1 MNRIDLDGRIAIV
14 TGAAR
19 GIGRAIAE
27 RVSASGAKVAIWD
40 VDGAVAAATAL
51 AVDNATYDI
60 VDVTDPAGIAR
71 AVEATE
77 ARLGPPDILVNNAGI
92 SGPNL
97 PISEYPPEEWRRVV
111 EIDLIGVFNCCRAVL
126 PLMQRRDYGRIV
138 NIASIA
144 GKEGNPNASAYSAAK
159 AGVIGLTKSLGKELA
174 GTGIRVNCV
183 TPAAAR
189 TDIFAQMT
197 EAQIDYML
205 SKIPM
210 GRFVLVE
217 EIAALVAWLAS
228 EECSFS
234 TGGVFDISGGR
245 ATYWR
250 CPAMAAARSARRRTV
265 AQSPA
270 ATAALGAIHDPPT
283 IGTLGNAKY
292 LAAERSSM
300 PPVGQNA
307 IPGKTGASAC
317 NSASPPTASAGNS
330 FRKLMPRS
338 RAVMISEGVATPGR

>member
-27 RVSASGAKVAIWD
+27 RFSASGAKLAVWD
-40 VDGAVAAATAL
+40 VDGAAAAATSL
-51 AVDNATYDI
+51 VVENATYDI

-71 AVEATE
+71 ALEATE

-97 PISEYPPEEWRRVV
+97 PLSEYPPEEWRRVV

-174 GTGIRVNCV
+174 KDGVSVNTI
-183 TPAAAR
+183 TPA
-189 TDIFAQMT
+189 TIDTPILAQVSD
-197 EAQIDYML
+197 AHIAYMR

-210 GRFVLVE
+210 ERFGTVE
-217 EIAALVAWLAS
+217 EA
-228 EECSFS
+228 
-234 TGGVFDISGGR
+234 
-245 ATYWR
+245 
-250 CPAMAAARSARRRTV
+250 
-265 AQSPA
+265 
-270 ATAALGAIHDPPT
+270 
-283 IGTLGNAKY
+283 
-292 LAAERSSM
+292 
-300 PPVGQNA
+300 
-307 IPGKTGASAC
+307 
-317 NSASPPTASAGNS
+317 
-330 FRKLMPRS
+330 
-338 RAVMISEGVATPGR
+338 